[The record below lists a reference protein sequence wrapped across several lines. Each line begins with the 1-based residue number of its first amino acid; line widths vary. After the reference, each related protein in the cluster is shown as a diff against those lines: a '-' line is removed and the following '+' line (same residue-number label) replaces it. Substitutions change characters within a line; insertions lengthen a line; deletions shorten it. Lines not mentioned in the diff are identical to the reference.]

1 MGKIEEQ
8 VSAKNK
14 RIDELTS
21 EYISELKSCIEQ
33 LDEVIANAVEARNA
47 VFASTAEKIKVIGDK
62 MEELA

>member
-21 EYISELKSCIEQ
+21 EYINELKSCIKQ

>member
-21 EYISELKSCIEQ
+21 EYISELKSCIKQ